1 MTEKQ
6 EFIERMKQKT
16 KAFAVEVISF
26 CNSLKSDRAS
36 SVVSYQI
43 IKSATSTGANYRA
56 ACKARSKKE
65 YFSKLCIVVEEID
78 ETKYWLEVILEANLS
93 NRSAFLNKLYNE
105 ADDITKIMSSARN
118 TANEKKIKNQNNLS
132 IVALKHFINSA
143 IYSYSI

>member
-6 EFIERMKQKT
+6 EFIERMKHKT
-16 KAFAVEVISF
+16 KTFAVDVISF

-36 SVVSYQI
+36 KVVSYQI

-65 YFSKLCIVVEEID
+65 FFSKLCIVVEEVD

-93 NRSAFLNKLYNE
+93 SRLDFLNKLYNE
-105 ADDITKIMSSARN
+105 ANEITKIMSSARN
-118 TANEKKIKNQNNLS
+118 SIYENNR
-132 IVALKHFINSA
+132 N
-143 IYSYSI
+143 Y

>member
-16 KAFAVEVISF
+16 KVFAVEVISF
-26 CNSLKSDRAS
+26 CNSLKSERAS
-36 SVVSYQI
+36 SVVSYQL

-65 YFSKLCIVVEEID
+65 FFSKLSIVVEEAD

-93 NRSAFLNKLYNE
+93 NRSESLNKLHNE
-105 ADDITKIMSSARN
+105 ANEITKIMSTARN
-118 TANEKKIKNQNNLS
+118 SMYKNKN
-132 IVALKHFINSA
+132 
-143 IYSYSI
+143 

>member
-16 KAFAVEVISF
+16 KVFAVEVISF
-26 CNSLKSDRAS
+26 CQSLKSDRAS

-65 YFSKLCIVVEEID
+65 FFSKLCIVIEEAD

-93 NRSAFLNKLYNE
+93 NRTEFLNKLYNE
-105 ADDITKIMSSARN
+105 ANEITKIMSSARN
-118 TANEKKIKNQNNLS
+118 SIYKDKN
-132 IVALKHFINSA
+132 
-143 IYSYSI
+143 

>member
-6 EFIERMKQKT
+6 EFIERMKHKT
-16 KAFAVEVISF
+16 KTFAVDVISF

-65 YFSKLCIVVEEID
+65 FFSKLCIVVEEID

-93 NRSAFLNKLYNE
+93 SKLGFLNKLYNQANE
-105 ADDITKIMSSARN
+105 ITKIMSSARN
-118 TANEKKIKNQNNLS
+118 SIYENNG
-132 IVALKHFINSA
+132 N
-143 IYSYSI
+143 Y

>member
-65 YFSKLCIVVEEID
+65 FFSKLCIVVEEID

-105 ADDITKIMSSARN
+105 AD
-118 TANEKKIKNQNNLS
+118 
-132 IVALKHFINSA
+132 
-143 IYSYSI
+143 

>member
-16 KAFAVEVISF
+16 KAFAVEVIAF

-56 ACKARSKKE
+56 AYKARSKKE
-65 YFSKLCIVVEEID
+65 FFSKLSIVVEEID

-93 NRSAFLNKLYNE
+93 SKLGFLNKLYNE
-105 ADDITKIMSSARN
+105 ANEITKIMSSARN
-118 TANEKKIKNQNNLS
+118 SIYENNGNYCS
-132 IVALKHFINSA
+132 IVAL
-143 IYSYSI
+143 

>member
-65 YFSKLCIVVEEID
+65 FFSKLCIVVEEID

-105 ADDITKIMSSARN
+105 ADEITKIMSSARN
-118 TANEKKIKNQNNLS
+118 SAYEKKFKI
-132 IVALKHFINSA
+132 II
-143 IYSYSI
+143 I

>member
-6 EFIERMKQKT
+6 EFIERMKHKT
-16 KAFAVEVISF
+16 KTFAVDVISF

-65 YFSKLCIVVEEID
+65 FFSKLCIVVEEID

-93 NRSAFLNKLYNE
+93 SKLGFLNKLYNE
-105 ADDITKIMSSARN
+105 ANEITKIMSSARN
-118 TANEKKIKNQNNLS
+118 SIYENNG
-132 IVALKHFINSA
+132 N
-143 IYSYSI
+143 Y